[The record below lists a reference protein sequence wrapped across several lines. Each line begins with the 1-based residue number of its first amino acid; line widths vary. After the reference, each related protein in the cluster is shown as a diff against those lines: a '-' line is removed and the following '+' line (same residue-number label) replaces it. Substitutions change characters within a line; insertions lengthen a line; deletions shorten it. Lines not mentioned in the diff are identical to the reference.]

1 VIERRRFGGWLVGCN
16 ITAED
21 FLEAVT
27 ALRRAINLYT
37 ARALQASSA
46 SPVLCL
52 LCVSQEQWHAEF
64 A

>member
-1 VIERRRFGGWLVGCN
+1 MGCN

-37 ARALQASSA
+37 ARAQQASFA

-52 LCVSQEQWHAEF
+52 LCVLREQWCADF
-64 A
+64 T